1 MIIQKIKQFFVGSE
15 RTIKAKKNII
25 ASLLVKMLSIIIS
38 LLLVPVTLNYLN
50 SYEYGVWLT
59 LSSILVW
66 INYFDIGLG
75 NGLRNRLT
83 EALAIGDYEKGR
95 IYISTTFAIL
105 LILMLTI
112 YLLYAFCNILLVG
125 NQYLIFLQ
133 IMLY

>member
-105 LILMLTI
+105 LILM
-112 YLLYAFCNILLVG
+112 YLEP
-125 NQYLIFLQ
+125 
-133 IMLY
+133 